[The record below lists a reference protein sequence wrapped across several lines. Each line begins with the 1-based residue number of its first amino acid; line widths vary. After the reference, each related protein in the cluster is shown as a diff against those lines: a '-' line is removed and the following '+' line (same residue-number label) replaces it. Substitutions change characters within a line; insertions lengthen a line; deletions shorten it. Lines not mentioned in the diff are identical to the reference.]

1 MKLNNKDI
9 FNYYQKL
16 ESAFNV
22 DNKYF
27 PAKINFYIQKNKNIL
42 YNLSILIEQTKN
54 SIAQQYGLYQEES
67 NSYFIPSEQR
77 SIAQQE
83 LSDLMNVEQEVN
95 ILQLTFNDI
104 EQLEF
109 TPNQMEAILFMIKEE
124 QGEK

>member
-67 NSYFIPSEQR
+67 DSYFIPSEQR

-83 LSDLMNVEQEVN
+83 LNDLMNVEQEVN

-124 QGEK
+124 QGEE

>member
-1 MKLNNKDI
+1 MKLNNRDI

-42 YNLSILIEQTKN
+42 YNLSLLIEQTKN

-67 NSYFIPSEQR
+67 DSYFIPFEQR

-83 LSDLMNVEQEVN
+83 LSDLMNIEQEVN

-109 TPNQMEAILFMIKEE
+109 TPNQMEAILFMIKEDE
-124 QGEK
+124 GEE

>member
-1 MKLNNKDI
+1 MKLSNNKI

-42 YNLSILIEQTKN
+42 YNLSLLIEQTKN
-54 SIAQQYGLYQEES
+54 DIAQQYGIYQEETD
-67 NSYFIPSEQR
+67 SYFIPLEQR
-77 SIAQQE
+77 NIAQQE
-83 LSDLMNVEQEVN
+83 LNDLMNIEQEVG
-95 ILQLTFNDI
+95 IIQLNFNDI

-109 TPNQMEAILFMIKEE
+109 TPNQMEAILFMIKDEGEE
-124 QGEK
+124 